1 MNEKMS
7 NELRKSFA
15 IGRELSIK
23 HQDNCLR
30 LVHVIYGVI
39 TSENIISDILREKIG
54 DYDLFCTEIESFNK
68 KQSNK
73 DPEVNSETIL
83 KFDKELSDV
92 LKLCRINKDVNDGIG
107 VELFML
113 LSYEVNLGLIKI
125 FVEYGITKKY
135 LQQKLEQLNPVSS
148 NENPIEDNNK
158 NNNIFGK
165 PKSKTPILDGFTR
178 DLTALANENKLDVV
192 IGRGEEVNRVAQVLS
207 RRKKNNPILIG
218 EPGVGKTAIVEG
230 LAIMISKNECPNPLL
245 GKRLV
250 ALDLTSLVAGTKY
263 RGQFEERIKN
273 LIEEVRDN
281 PDVIMFIDEIHTMIG
296 AGNSSGALDAANVFK
311 PALARGEI
319 QCIGA
324 TTLDEY
330 REHIEKDGALERRF
344 QKVIVNA
351 PNVVQTKTILF
362 NIRETYEEFHK
373 VKYTDGAIEMIVKL
387 ADRYITNREFPDKAI
402 DIMDEAG
409 STKQIGIKT
418 PEKIKELEA
427 KIKEIQ
433 IKKENVVKSQDYE
446 EAAELRD
453 LEKTV
458 GKKLVKEKELF
469 KNSLNDNKM
478 VIDENIICDVVSKM
492 TGIPVSNISQDE
504 IERLLNI
511 ENEMSGSVV
520 GQKEAIQKISSAI
533 KRNRTGIRK
542 QQKPIGSFMFIGPTG
557 VGKTELAKTLAK
569 NVFGSEDSMIRVDMS
584 EYGEKFNVSKL
595 IGSPPGYVGYNEG
608 GQLTEKIKNKP
619 YSLVLFDEIEK
630 AHPDIFNVLLQ
641 LLDEGHLT
649 DASGR
654 KINFKNTIII
664 MTSNIGLKDVQD
676 FGVKIGFSSDGN
688 NLKPSK
694 AIIEKSLKKFF
705 KPEFLNRLDDI
716 IYFNSL
722 KKEEILKIVDI
733 QLNELSERLLES
745 NYTFKIS
752 KKAKEKLGELG
763 YDENYGARELQRVI
777 QKHIED
783 EMSEQ
788 LLKHRM
794 PTEAKF
800 DISYNTT
807 SDKLIVKL
815 V

>member
-39 TSENIISDILREKIG
+39 TSENIISDILKEKIG

-92 LKLCRINKDVNDGIG
+92 LKLCRINKDVNDGIS

-113 LSYEVNLGLIKI
+113 LSYEVNLALIKI

-148 NENPIEDNNK
+148 NENPIEDNK

-192 IGRGEEVNRVAQVLS
+192 IGRDEEVNRVAQVLS

-218 EPGVGKTAIVEG
+218 EPGVGKTAIAEG

-250 ALDLTSLVAGTKY
+250 TLDLTSLVAGTKY

-281 PDVIMFIDEIHTMIG
+281 PDIIMFIDEIHTMIG

-311 PALARGEI
+311 PALARGEV

-344 QKVIVNA
+344 QKVIVDA
-351 PNVVQTKTILF
+351 PNMEQTKTILF

-373 VKYTDGAIEMIVKL
+373 VKYTDNAIEMIVKL

-402 DIMDEAG
+402 DILDEAG
-409 STKQIGIKT
+409 STKQIGVKT
-418 PEKIKELEA
+418 PTKIKELEG

-453 LEKTV
+453 LEKTI
-458 GKKLVKEKELF
+458 GKELTKEKELF
-469 KNSLNDNKM
+469 KNSLNENKIT
-478 VIDENIICDVVSKM
+478 IDENVICEVVSKM

-511 ENEMSGSVV
+511 ENEMSGSVI
-520 GQKEAIQKISSAI
+520 GQEEAIQKISSAI

-569 NVFGSEDSMIRVDMS
+569 NVFGSEESIIRVDMS
-584 EYGEKFNVSKL
+584 EYGEKFNISKL

-608 GQLTEKIKNKP
+608 GQLTEKVKNKP
-619 YSLVLFDEIEK
+619 YSLILFDEIEK
-630 AHPDIFNVLLQ
+630 AHPDIFNVMLQ

-664 MTSNIGLKDVQD
+664 MTSNIGLKEVQD
-676 FGVKIGFSSDGN
+676 FGTKIGFSNDDN
-688 NLKPSK
+688 KLKPSK
-694 AIIEKSLKKFF
+694 AIIEKNLKKFF

-716 IYFNSL
+716 VYFNNL
-722 KKEEILKIVDI
+722 NKNEILQIVDI
-733 QLNELSERLLES
+733 QMNELSKRLSES

-752 KKAKEKLGELG
+752 KKAKEKLAELG
-763 YDENYGARELQRVI
+763 YDDNYGARELQRVI

-788 LLKHRM
+788 LLKHKM
-794 PTEAKF
+794 PTEAQF

-807 SDKLIVKL
+807 SDKIIVKL